1 MGVFWVFAVFS
12 VFIILFSDP
21 YLELNGFSKFSVLV
35 LAGGNHFGD
44 LLVESVPVDFRHV
57 DLKQNVMVN

>member
-1 MGVFWVFAVFS
+1 VFFS
-12 VFIILFSDP
+12 VFIVVFDDP

-44 LLVESVPVDFRHV
+44 LLVQVIPVDFRHV
-57 DLKQNVMVN
+57 DL